1 MAVGCIGDR
10 PGQDIRRGLRSPSD
24 IWPPNTSAPTGSW
37 NDLPQLSTWATYE
50 QTVTPLHG
58 VVEVDP
64 LQVQIQ
70 VSHVAISWNS
80 TLDINYQVQ
89 YVSALTS
96 NTWTN
101 LGPVVP
107 GTGSNVTVFDLIL
120 GQPHKFYRVFSLP

>member
-1 MAVGCIGDR
+1 VAVGCIGDR

-24 IWPPNTSAPTGSW
+24 IWPPNTSAPTGS
-37 NDLPQLSTWATYE
+37 STWATYG

-80 TLDINYQVQ
+80 TLDINYLVQ

-107 GTGSNVTVFDLIL
+107 GTGGKVTVFDLIL